1 MLCDINVIL
10 ITVVVLTW
18 AVIISVMLFS
28 SPSSNQTI
36 ADNST
41 VSLLTNAAIL
51 KHLLIHPNTKETN
64 EETNRKEHPY
74 SQEDEEEEEKEQE
87 QEQEQEYIHHT
98 VPKNDKRHRIDLF
111 TDTVPL
117 VSPSVATTT
126 NFITNIDYTEAIDPR
141 SWNDNTYNNHQF
153 LKPVPY
159 TSKNIN
165 AFYDFL
171 ASTYRPIND
180 KYRVNSHGPLV

>member
-64 EETNRKEHPY
+64 VETNSEDHPY
-74 SQEDEEEEEKEQE
+74 SQEDDEEEE

-126 NFITNIDYTEAIDPR
+126 NTEAIDPR

>member
-51 KHLLIHPNTKETN
+51 KHLLTHQNTKETN
-64 EETNRKEHPY
+64 EETNREQHPY
-74 SQEDEEEEEKEQE
+74 SQEDEEE
-87 QEQEQEYIHHT
+87 QEQEQEYIHHS
-98 VPKNDKRHRIDLF
+98 VPTNDKGHRIDLF

-117 VSPSVATTT
+117 VSPSVATT
-126 NFITNIDYTEAIDPR
+126 IPNIDYTEAIDPR